1 MNDCLLVG
9 LLILDSAIQF
19 LILNEIVI
27 TSALNLMT
35 LKDVINVNAVNWP
48 VVCVCGTCF
57 DRLLLSLSTFVTFY
71 VVSVSM
77 NELRSS
83 LDWDALQAFM
93 PAVRSSLDWDA
104 FMPAVVRF
112 YDLHNL
118 SWVCFSV
125 LDFVSI
131 NRCRIANC
139 RFAFCGYWLETM
151 EIVIQILC
159 DMLVR

>member
-93 PAVRSSLDWDA
+93 PAV
-104 FMPAVVRF
+104 VRF